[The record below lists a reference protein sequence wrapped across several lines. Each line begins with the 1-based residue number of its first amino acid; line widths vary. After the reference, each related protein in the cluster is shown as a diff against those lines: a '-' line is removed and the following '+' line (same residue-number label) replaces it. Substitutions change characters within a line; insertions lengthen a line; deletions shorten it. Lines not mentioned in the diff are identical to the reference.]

1 MAWEW
6 VAVGGLVQRILDSE
20 VADEAADSAKRK
32 AVDFIKSRWSEFQ
45 WEKAEEAYRQRLLP
59 FISTT
64 RLLGNPQPVSIDQL
78 YTDLF
83 VYGRMS
89 ALRRSSILADP
100 RQDGQAR
107 AESDFERESASSVVG
122 TKENLYLLGHPGAGK
137 TTFLRYIGIRA
148 CRGLSD
154 QVPIYLQLRDIVRSY
169 DSEKQISH
177 RPLVWE
183 AITNEFDICQ
193 LPDIEKF
200 ANALFQSGRAIILI
214 DGLDEVPSKDDLRA
228 KVIESVCDLQRR
240 YPRVQIC
247 ITCRIA
253 ASEYAF
259 EHFRYAEV
267 APFTPSQQTSF
278 IGKWYVNDKIKQ
290 QRLLTAWQM
299 PRNAPLRD
307 LGRTPLLLALIC
319 LAFDDLGEL
328 PDRHVD
334 LYREALDALFKR
346 WDTTRSIYRD
356 PFYAGLTPQRREQLL
371 QEIAYSLQENDKI
384 TFSASDVDSVI
395 EKWFERLP
403 DSQQRTAS
411 PNTRELLDQVESQHG
426 LIIQRAREIY
436 SFAHLTIQEFLCAKS
451 ICEGHPERTLKL
463 LAERR
468 LDDPRWREVIVFC
481 AGLLQDGTQL
491 LDLLVKSS
499 TRSLI
504 RTANLHSFLSNIGS
518 MYQVDTTASIED
530 DDLLPAKARSAA
542 SPMRLAAEIIERL
555 DDLPWAGKEF
565 GLRKKAA
572 LVFEHL
578 MKLEAGKSN
587 VFIELSP
594 DGSAL
599 SKYLQMVLVIIDSA
613 AVATCAHRDRLIAPL
628 LANVRS

>member
-6 VAVGGLVQRILDSE
+6 AAVGGLLQRILDSE
-20 VADEAADSAKRK
+20 VADEATDSAKRK
-32 AVDFIKSRWSEFQ
+32 AIDFVKTRWSEFQ
-45 WEKAEEAYRQRLLP
+45 WEKAEEAYRQKLLP

-83 VYGRMS
+83 VYGRIS
-89 ALRRSSILADP
+89 ALRRSTILADP

-107 AESDFERESASSVVG
+107 ADSDFERESASSVVG

-169 DSEKQISH
+169 DLQRQNKH
-177 RPLVWE
+177 RPLIWE
-183 AITNEFDICQ
+183 AILNEFDICQ
-193 LPDIEKF
+193 FPDIEKF

-240 YPRVQIC
+240 YPRIQIC

-267 APFTPSQQTSF
+267 APFTQDQQSSF
-278 IGKWYVNDKIKQ
+278 IYKWYINEKIKQ
-290 QRLLTAWQM
+290 QRLLSAWNL
-299 PRNAPLRD
+299 PRSAPLRD

-356 PFYAGLTPQRREQLL
+356 PFYAGLTAQRREQLL

-384 TFSASDVDSVI
+384 TFSAPEVDGVI
-395 EKWFERLP
+395 AKWFERLP
-403 DSQQRTAS
+403 DNPQRAAS
-411 PNTRELLDQVESQHG
+411 PDTQELLDQVEAQHG
-426 LIIQRAREIY
+426 LIIQRARGIY

-481 AGLLQDGTQL
+481 SGLLQDGTQF

-499 TRSLI
+499 TRSLL
-504 RTANLHSFLSNIGS
+504 RTANVHAFVSNIGS
-518 MYQVDTTASIED
+518 MYQVGSKASVED
-530 DDLLPAKARSAA
+530 DVISSAKVRSAA
-542 SPMRLAAEIIERL
+542 SPMRLTAELIERL
-555 DDLPWAGKEF
+555 DGLPWAGKEF
-565 GLRKKAA
+565 GLRARAA
-572 LVFEHL
+572 LAFEHL
-578 MKLEAGKSN
+578 LKLEARESN
-587 VFIELSP
+587 VFEELST

-599 SKYLQMVLVIIDSA
+599 SKYLQIILVIVDCA
-613 AVATCAHRDRLIAPL
+613 AVATCAYRDRLIAPL
-628 LANVRS
+628 LAYVRS